1 MRPDDVDALFDLSS
15 NYKGKCGLVFHL
27 IGKDGRKQ
35 KVFAHN
41 IKVSS
46 GKEYLGKLRDMYG
59 KENIWVE

>member
-1 MRPDDVDALFDLSS
+1 
-15 NYKGKCGLVFHL
+15 
-27 IGKDGRKQ
+27 
-35 KVFAHN
+35 VFAHN